1 MVRISGRY
9 DQVLQDPRWQEF
21 TGDYIEAILDDADA
35 VLNPLGPLRERFP
48 FLLSL
53 KQAAF
58 GPVTGSGQDLDT
70 LQADDQDGTLAEDD
84 FVAFHQE
91 LRGCPP
97 DPAMMELFS
106 RLYREATDEAR

>member
-1 MVRISGRY
+1 MVRISGSY
-9 DQVLQDPRWQEF
+9 DQVMQDPRWQEF
-21 TGDYIEAILDDADA
+21 EADYIEAILDDADA

-58 GPVTGSGQDLDT
+58 EPVAGAGEDLDT
-70 LQADDQDGTLAEDD
+70 RQADDQDGTLAEDD

-97 DPAMMELFS
+97 SPALMELFS